1 MRPTLQTHDLSVG
14 YVTGKRARTVLAN
27 LNLTIMPGELVF
39 LLGTNGAG
47 KSTLL
52 RTLAR
57 AQKPTGGSVEIAGRD
72 IAHLSQMDLAKHL
85 GLVLTDRLSIGSIT
99 AEKLVELGRY
109 PYTGWAGLLSA
120 NDRTIARN
128 ALASVGGS
136 HLADR
141 DVSEMS
147 DGERQR
153 VMIARAL
160 AQQPDLLL
168 LDEPTAFLDV
178 TARIELVGML
188 RALARASNVAIILSS
203 HDLELALRTADTVWL
218 VEKDGQLHNGAPEDL
233 IASGHL
239 ESCFSGPT
247 MSFCAAERSFTVRP
261 TLRGYATVT
270 GDGDNVGL
278 AAAVLERE
286 GLLPPPAPVDASNLI
301 IVNVTAHG
309 WSLRYD
315 DEAHFGQ
322 SFGELACCARGLNL
336 TEQPTRVAQI
346 LERTGS

>member
-1 MRPTLQTHDLSVG
+1 MRPTLQTRNLSVG
-14 YVTGKRARTVLAN
+14 YENGKRARTVLSD

-57 AQKPTGGSVEIAGRD
+57 AQKPIHGSVEIAGRD
-72 IAHLSQMDLAKHL
+72 IAHLTQMELAKHL

-120 NDRTIARN
+120 NDKTIARN
-128 ALASVGGS
+128 ALAAVGGT
-136 HLADR
+136 HLSDR

-188 RALARASNVAIILSS
+188 RTLARRSNVAIILSS
-203 HDLELALRTADTVWL
+203 HDLELALRTADTIWL
-218 VEKDGQLHNGAPEDL
+218 VDKAGQLHNGSPEDL
-233 IASGHL
+233 IATGQL
-239 ESCFSGPT
+239 ETCFSGPT
-247 MSFCAAERSFTVRP
+247 MSFCPDERSFTVRP
-261 TLRGYATVT
+261 ALRGYAMVT
-270 GDGDNVGL
+270 GDESKTCL
-278 AAAVLERE
+278 ARAVLERE
-286 GLLPPPAPVDASNLI
+286 GLLAPTTPVPSSDLV
-301 IVNVTAHG
+301 IVTINANG
-309 WSLRYD
+309 WRLQFG
-315 DEAHFGQ
+315 DETHFGS
-322 SFGELACCARGLNL
+322 SFGELACCARGLNIL
-336 TEQPTRVAQI
+336 VAPQTSVEL
-346 LERTGS
+346 LERTA